1 MTILKIILTVDTIRS
16 YDILVYLCHNANIL
30 HHSSVDM
37 ERVNPVPKGKQA
49 KMTLRIK
56 FRISGPD
63 VQIASYERLQM
74 ICPPSIGERP
84 KAGLNGGF
92 WIELRDK
99 KDHVLFHRVLSNPL
113 GNSVEVHSPDG
124 KIQRVF
130 GVAKESSFEVLLPD
144 YAEAKTIIFLGESL
158 ESVTGKEGKISTA
171 HELARFNIPNK
182 LGDGQMQARGKNQ

>member
-1 MTILKIILTVDTIRS
+1 
-16 YDILVYLCHNANIL
+16 
-30 HHSSVDM
+30 
-37 ERVNPVPKGKQA
+37 
-49 KMTLRIK
+49 
-56 FRISGPD
+56 
-63 VQIASYERLQM
+63 M

-124 KIQRVF
+124 RIQRVF
-130 GVAKESSFEVLLPD
+130 GAAEESSFEVLLPD

-158 ESVTGKEGKISTA
+158 ESAADKEGKITTA
-171 HELARFNIPNK
+171 RELARFNVSNK
-182 LGDGQMQARGKNQ
+182 LGDGQTQARG